1 MIAFGCEDKNK
12 TPIPEERTCPQ
23 CGREI
28 EVFLSQGRVI
38 EDATCECG
46 YVIKAQQPIV
56 TIPDI
61 QGSEINREVR

>member
-38 EDATCECG
+38 EDTACECG
-46 YVIKAQQPIV
+46 YVIKDRKSV
-56 TIPDI
+56 
-61 QGSEINREVR
+61 V